1 MTSDQT
7 IVATAIPKI
16 TDEFG
21 SISQV
26 SWYGSAF
33 FITNGSFQSA
43 WGKAYKFFDL
53 KWTFLLSLFIFEL
66 GSLICAVAPSSVTL
80 IIGRAIAGIGCA
92 GLATGGFTIIAFLAP
107 PAKRPLYTG
116 FVGIAFGIASVL
128 GPLLGGVFTT
138 SISWR
143 WCFYINLPIGGL
155 SAIIIWFFFK
165 VPPAARPTKASFSE
179 KMLQMDAIG
188 VILMLGSLLAYG
200 LAMQQGGQSRSWESS
215 EIIGLLVGF
224 PVIMAA
230 FIAWEYFLGR
240 RAMLDLDLVSKK
252 TVGISGLFA
261 FFFAGSYF
269 VVIYYLPIYFQS
281 IHGRSALGSGVDNLP
296 LIISATVAALTAA
309 GAVTRF
315 SGAKLWIEVAGAV
328 VALVGAGLLFSLQR
342 DTSTGKWIGYQIVG
356 GLGWGASFQLPIIIA
371 QSAASASDLPSVT
384 AIILCKY
391 HSWCLRNCLVLL
403 G

>member
-1 MTSDQT
+1 
-7 IVATAIPKI
+7 
-16 TDEFG
+16 
-21 SISQV
+21 
-26 SWYGSAF
+26 
-33 FITNGSFQSA
+33 
-43 WGKAYKFFDL
+43 
-53 KWTFLLSLFIFEL
+53 
-66 GSLICAVAPSSVTL
+66 
-80 IIGRAIAGIGCA
+80 
-92 GLATGGFTIIAFLAP
+92 
-107 PAKRPLYTG
+107 
-116 FVGIAFGIASVL
+116 
-128 GPLLGGVFTT
+128 
-138 SISWR
+138 
-143 WCFYINLPIGGL
+143 
-155 SAIIIWFFFK
+155 
-165 VPPAARPTKASFSE
+165 
-179 KMLQMDAIG
+179 MDAIG

-200 LAMQQGGQSRSWESS
+200 LAMQQGGQSRSWGSS

-230 FIAWEYFLGR
+230 FIAWEYVLGR

-252 TVGISGLFA
+252 TVGVSGLFA

-269 VVIYYLPIYFQS
+269 VVIYYLPLYFQS

-296 LIISATVAALTAA
+296 LIISATVAALAAA
-309 GAVTRF
+309 GAVTRY
-315 SGAKLWIEVAGAV
+315 SNAKLWVEVAGAV

-391 HSWCLRNCLVLL
+391 HTWCLRSCLELL